1 MNLLTKYLNILIVE
15 DHDEEYN
22 LLLDCIQ
29 NSSIL
34 TEHIVHAKTVAKT
47 KDFLLGEMKFDLVF
61 VDLNL
66 KNHQDAEFFLQIM
79 DWVDHKL
86 PIVALCEVASPET
99 TLLAL
104 SNGAKHYL
112 IKGDYDPNL

>member
-29 NSSIL
+29 NSGVL

-47 KDFLLGEMKFDLVF
+47 KDFLLGEMKLDLV
-61 VDLNL
+61 VLRTSITGPVSGTGRDLPNRY
-66 KNHQDAEFFLQIM
+66 
-79 DWVDHKL
+79 
-86 PIVALCEVASPET
+86 VADRGDVR
-99 TLLAL
+99 LAQL
-104 SNGAKHYL
+104 AALGQCPHPGGA
-112 IKGDYDPNL
+112 G